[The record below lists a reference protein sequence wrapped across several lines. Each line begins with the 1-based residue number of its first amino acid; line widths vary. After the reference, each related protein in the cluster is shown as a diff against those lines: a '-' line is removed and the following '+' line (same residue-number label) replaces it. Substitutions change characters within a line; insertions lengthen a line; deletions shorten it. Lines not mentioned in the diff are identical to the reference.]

1 MDTFDFLPLFQWRYA
16 TSPPSSRTIVST
28 VLTSFSQFL
37 DFGTQSGATLS
48 FTFAFSSVVF
58 VSSVSAARD
67 LLRRFGSGLFADA
80 AFGGRPT
87 DLRFLEGFSGRPPIS
102 LKYSSRSSCAPSL
115 RECQ

>member
-1 MDTFDFLPLFQWRYA
+1 
-16 TSPPSSRTIVST
+16 
-28 VLTSFSQFL
+28 
-37 DFGTQSGATLS
+37 
-48 FTFAFSSVVF
+48 
-58 VSSVSAARD
+58 VSAARD

-115 RECQ
+115 RGCQCIFGRESQLQEPYRFSSGSRVSSLGSS